1 VEITV
6 ELMNNPGKESV
17 IMAVGGGKGGVGKS
31 FVMASLG
38 MALARQGKV
47 VMIDADLGGANLH
60 NFLGLS
66 RPGASL
72 TAFFER
78 NVPLAD
84 LVVDSGIDNL
94 GLLTGMIGTIGGEAI
109 KYAQKLKLFHH
120 IRQLEADY
128 ILIDLGA
135 GTHFNTI
142 DTLLLADRMIIVI
155 TPEIVSIENMYNFLR
170 NLFFRRLG
178 TALTKQGYRD
188 LIMNTWRERQE
199 RGIATFRDLVECLKN
214 TSGEVRQIIER
225 ELKEFSVNI
234 VLNQART
241 NQDIM
246 TGNSVKSICLKFFGI
261 NALYSGYVEYDEL
274 VSRSVNQRNPYMQA
288 YPSSRCARGIDRLT
302 ANLLTGQQVKII
314 R

>member
-1 VEITV
+1 
-6 ELMNNPGKESV
+6 
-17 IMAVGGGKGGVGKS
+17 MAVGGGKGGVGKS

-38 MALARQGKV
+38 MALARRGKV

-60 NFLGLS
+60 HFLGLS

-72 TAFFER
+72 TEFFER
-78 NVPLAD
+78 KVPLAE
-84 LVVDSGIDNL
+84 LVVDSGIENL
-94 GLLTGMIGTIGGEAI
+94 GLLTGMLGTMGGEAI
-109 KYAQKLKLFHH
+109 KHVQKLKLFNH

-178 TALTKQGYRD
+178 SVLAAHGYRD
-188 LIMNTWRERQE
+188 LVITTWRERQE
-199 RGIATFRDLVECLKN
+199 LGISTFRDLLECLKA
-214 TSGEVRQIIER
+214 SSYEAKRIIDR
-225 ELKEFSVNI
+225 ELEYLSVYI

-241 NQDIM
+241 NQDIL
-246 TGNSVKSICLKFFGI
+246 TGNSVKSVCLKFFGI
-261 NALYSGYVEYDEL
+261 NG
-274 VSRSVNQRNPYMQA
+274 
-288 YPSSRCARGIDRLT
+288 PS
-302 ANLLTGQQVKII
+302 LLIPI
-314 R
+314 